1 MESILYNKDGLTK
14 EDITEEIVRIKVLLL
29 TADEIMVGYSANEY
43 MFIGGHLE
51 PKESLVECLNREVEE
66 ETGIKLNLKDA
77 SPFLK
82 AEMYRK
88 DYPEIGTN
96 RNNIIYF
103 FAVHLNQEI
112 DSSNTKYTEEEKA
125 GHFATRKIKLAN
137 FEEEIIA
144 NYEKYP
150 DSKSKSIGIEMINAM
165 RVYNHIKLKRI

>member
-1 MESILYNKDGLTK
+1 MVQILYNEDNLAKR
-14 EDITEEIVRIKVLLL
+14 DITEEIVRIKVLLL
-29 TADEIMVGYSANEY
+29 IDDEILVGYSAHEY

-66 ETGIKLNLKDA
+66 ETGIKLDLKEA

-88 DYPEIGTN
+88 DYPEIGIN

-103 FAVHLNQEI
+103 FAIQLSQEI
-112 DSSNTKYTEEEKA
+112 DLLNTNYTEEEKA
-125 GHFATRKIKLAN
+125 GHFVIKKIKLAN
-137 FEEEIIA
+137 FEEEITA

-150 DSKSKSIGIEMINAM
+150 DSKSKCIGIEMINAM
-165 RVYNHIKLKRI
+165 RVYNHIKFKRI